1 MTYLRAS
8 YKVSPVLS
16 FSILPMAP
24 MSPQVS
30 SLTSSVFFP
39 FIKYR
44 RPSFSFC
51 PVRALIRVDI
61 RGERTGDDLHQR
73 VFAVLVGYGFEHKG
87 GGDGASGD
95 DELHG
100 LAIFVQSL
108 ERGGLG
114 GGGQQVYD
122 GVEQGDG
129 AQAGIGRPADD
140 GDQGPRC
147 EYEPLSVD
155 VNLSNT

>member
-51 PVRALIRVDI
+51 PVVALIRVI
-61 RGERTGDDLHQR
+61 SEVREPEMTFTREYLPYWSATVLNTKAAGTAPAETMNSMGWPFSSRASRG
-73 VFAVLVGYGFEHKG
+73 AASVG
-87 GGDGASGD
+87 
-95 DELHG
+95 
-100 LAIFVQSL
+100 
-108 ERGGLG
+108 
-114 GGGQQVYD
+114 
-122 GVEQGDG
+122 
-129 AQAGIGRPADD
+129 AGSRSTMALSRAMVPRP
-140 GDQGPRC
+140 
-147 EYEPLSVD
+147 V
-155 VNLSNT
+155 